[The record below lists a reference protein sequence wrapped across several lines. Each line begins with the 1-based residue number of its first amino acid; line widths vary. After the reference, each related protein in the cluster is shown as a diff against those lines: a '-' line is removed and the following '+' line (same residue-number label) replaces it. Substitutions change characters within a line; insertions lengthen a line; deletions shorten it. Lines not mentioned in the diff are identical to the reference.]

1 MTAEAQ
7 ANAAK
12 KQQNWRGWYNEQV
25 GLHRQQQACTE
36 LHSFGA

>member
-25 GLHRQQQACTE
+25 GLHRRQQAYAE
-36 LHSFGA
+36 LCSIGS